1 MSRMRSDDHD
11 LQVMAAWLYYVHGL
25 GQEEVARRL
34 EVSRTKVVRMLSSAR
49 ESGLVKISLEHQM
62 AETLALGD
70 WIAAS
75 YGLSRCILTP
85 PADAANPDDPLLDP
99 QRKDAVGIAA
109 ANYVSRRI
117 LNTRNVSIGVG
128 GGTTVRRTI
137 DAMRVLSKPDSRIV
151 ALMGASHNDDGTSAY
166 SLSLEMAQ
174 IVGGSART
182 LPIPFVLGL
191 RETCTALKADPN
203 IRPILAETASTDF
216 NIISCGSCE
225 ETGSFFLASGIS
237 AKDLEDAREAGAVC
251 EVAGHFLKSDG
262 ARAETGLND
271 RHMGIEFEDLRKADN
286 VVVAAGTAKTKPLLA
301 LLKAGIANTL
311 VIDHSIATG
320 LVSARPKSALRPP
333 G

>member
-1 MSRMRSDDHD
+1 MARIRSDDHD
-11 LQVMAAWLYYVHGL
+11 LHVMAAWLYYVHGL

-75 YGLSRCILTP
+75 YGLGRCILTP

-109 ANYVSRRI
+109 ANYIGRRI
-117 LNTRNVSIGVG
+117 LNTRNVSVGVG

-137 DAMRVLSKPDSRIV
+137 DAMRVLSKPDSRVV

-174 IVGGSART
+174 IVGGTART

-191 RETCTALKADPN
+191 QETCAALKADPY
-203 IRPILAETASTDF
+203 IRPVLAEMASTDF
-216 NIISCGSCE
+216 NVISCGGCD
-225 ETGSFFLASGIS
+225 ETGSFFMASGIS
-237 AKDLEDAREAGAVC
+237 AEDLKRAREAGAVC
-251 EVAGHFLKSDG
+251 EVAGHFLKADG
-262 ARAETGLND
+262 SRADTELND
-271 RHMGIEFEDLRKADN
+271 RHTGIEFEDLQKADN

-301 LLKAGIANTL
+301 LLQAGIATTL

-320 LVSARPKSALRPP
+320 LVAARPKSTRRPP

>member
-1 MSRMRSDDHD
+1 MSRIRSDDHD

-34 EVSRTKVVRMLSSAR
+34 EVSRTKVVRMLSAAR

-70 WIAAS
+70 WIAAT
-75 YGLSRCILTP
+75 YNLARCILTP
-85 PADAANPDDPLLDP
+85 PADAANPEDPLLDP

-117 LNTRNVSIGVG
+117 LNTRNVSVGVG

-137 DAMRVLSKPDSRIV
+137 EAMRMLSKPDSRIV

-166 SLSLEMAQ
+166 SLSLEMAE

-191 RETCTALKADPN
+191 AETCAALKADSY
-203 IRPILAETASTDF
+203 IRPILAEMASTDF
-216 NIISCGSCE
+216 NVISCGSCE

-237 AKDLEDAREAGAVC
+237 AGELKDARQVGAIC
-251 EVAGHFLKSDG
+251 EVAGHFLKPDG
-262 ARAETGLND
+262 SRADTGLND
-271 RHMGIEFEDLRKADN
+271 RHTGIEFADLQKADN
-286 VVVAAGTAKTKPLLA
+286 VVVAAGMAKTKPLLA

-311 VIDHSIATG
+311 VIDHSIAAG
-320 LVSARPKSALRPP
+320 LVAERPKSAEPPP